1 MGRRQVKE
9 FRAPETLALIDADRE
24 QQPLVCPYCHDT
36 TITRQPPRTADAE
49 PAAGRVTL
57 SCSKCRRSATY
68 LERTPVMAS
77 NPFAL

>member
-24 QQPLVCPYCHDT
+24 RQPLACPYCIGASVQRSPAHG
-36 TITRQPPRTADAE
+36 AE

-57 SCSKCRRSATY
+57 TCDKCRRSVSY
-68 LERTPVMAS
+68 LERAPAIAS

>member
-1 MGRRQVKE
+1 VGRRQVKE

-24 QQPLVCPYCHDT
+24 RQPLVCPYCNDT
-36 TITRQPPRTADAE
+36 TITREPPHSAE

-57 SCSKCRRSATY
+57 TCTKCRRSVSY
-68 LERTPVMAS
+68 LERAPAIAS

>member
-24 QQPLVCPYCHDT
+24 RQPLVCPYCHDA
-36 TITRQPPRTADAE
+36 TIVRTPAHGEE
-49 PAAGRVTL
+49 PTVGRVSLT
-57 SCSKCRRSATY
+57 CRTCRRSVSY
-68 LERTPVMAS
+68 LERAPALAS